1 MRWELGLSGVYHTMH
16 SMLDT
21 LLTKKSPRLFTL
33 ALLASSAFCASTL
46 PGVETTA
53 APVVCADVTSRAD
66 ALIARPELAAYR
78 GWLKYLEFRATF
90 DTEKF
95 GAESTEAK
103 ESIARLDDWTTKIE
117 ADPAILGKL
126 RGVQEWAYESAVDGS
141 GQPFKINIPTDYN
154 PQKPTPAS
162 LYCHGY
168 SGNHLEH
175 AVGWTEQKGRFDIS
189 VLGRA
194 RGGFYMSLSEADV
207 MDVVRYVKANWNI
220 DDCRLSLNGGSM
232 GGYAS
237 FWLGSRHP
245 DLWASIRPN
254 CGFAF
259 TPPIGNLVT
268 TPIYSLHSKD
278 DPIVSIA
285 LDDGPL
291 KHLVAIGGCVTY
303 EETNGYGHAVWDFAE
318 GNARAS
324 AWEKRQVRAPSNET
338 RYIDYTAMDGKA
350 DKAWWAKVVEW
361 GPENRPA
368 HFILN
373 ATLDNTLYVRADNL
387 DRLRLDIGNSP
398 IDETRDLAVSV
409 NGAIAFTIPAP
420 LPDNVVLAKETDG
433 WAVEKEAPALSFRLH
448 TPGGAAMVYDG
459 SPLLIVYGTHGT
471 AEENAAML
479 AAATTASKSP
489 NASWPVDDIDRSP
502 TDKVSHYQNLYGN
515 LNTKADDA
523 VTAEDIARCNLVL
536 IGTPK
541 SNSLAARLAGR
552 LPATIE
558 GGRIAI
564 ADGTSLDA
572 KGNALGLVHYN
583 PENPERLLLW
593 LASADPTFYK
603 AGNIFPQILATAFGV
618 DLTVMDTHSSTLVA
632 ARTFDSRWN
641 LTPVC
646 PRQSVLI
653 PEASCDE
660 KGLAELIASA
670 IAKEVGADFGLGLRT
685 FYQLKRATP
694 ALSATPGITTYGDI
708 ARLHYYIPIYT
719 VSLSGKQLLVLMEKR
734 DALKAHPFEISP
746 EFDTA
751 KIDGDKIYKIAVV
764 EDDLWAIPE
773 TGFLPDNSEWTGL
786 YADKAILDAAR

>member
-1 MRWELGLSGVYHTMH
+1 
-16 SMLDT
+16 MLDT
-21 LLTKKSPRLFTL
+21 LLTTKTPRLFTL

-46 PGVETTA
+46 PGVEPTA
-53 APVVCADVTSRAD
+53 TVHTAPADACSRAD

-78 GWLKYLEFRATF
+78 GWLKYLEFRAKF
-90 DTEKF
+90 DAETF
-95 GAESTEAK
+95 GAESIEAK
-103 ESIARLDDWTTKIE
+103 AAHERLGEWTAKIE

-126 RGVQEWAYESAVDGS
+126 RGVQEWAYESAADGS

-154 PQKPTPAS
+154 PGKATPAS

-175 AVGWTEQKGRFDIS
+175 SVGWTEQQGRFDIG

-245 DLWASIRPN
+245 DVWASIRPN

-259 TPPIGNLVT
+259 TPPIDNLVT

-278 DPIVSIA
+278 DPVVNIA

-291 KHLVAIGGCVTY
+291 KHLVAIGGCVTF
-303 EETNGYGHAVWDFAE
+303 EEANGFGHAVWNFTE

-338 RYIDYTAMDGKA
+338 RYIDFIAMDGKA
-350 DKAWWAKVVEW
+350 DKAWWAEVAEW

-373 ATLDNTLYVRADNL
+373 ATLDNTLYVMADNL
-387 DRLRLDIGNSP
+387 ARLNLDIANSP
-398 IDETRDLAVSV
+398 FDETRDLAVSV
-409 NGAIAFTIPAP
+409 NGAIAFTVPAP
-420 LPDNVVLAKETDG
+420 LPDKVVLAKGADG
-433 WAVEKEAPALSFRLH
+433 WAVEKESPSLPFRLR
-448 TPGGAAMVYDG
+448 TPGGTAMVYDG

-479 AAATTASKSP
+479 AAATAASKSP
-489 NASWPVDDIDRSP
+489 NASWPMDDIDRSP
-502 TDKVSHYQNLYGN
+502 VDKVSHYQNLYGN
-515 LNTKADDA
+515 LNLKADDA
-523 VTAEDIARCNLVL
+523 VTADDIARCNLVL

-541 SNSLAARLAGR
+541 GNSLAARLAGK
-552 LPATIE
+552 LPATI
-558 GGRIAI
+558 GGDTITI
-564 ADGTSLDA
+564 ADGTSLEA
-572 KGNALGLVHYN
+572 KGKALSLVHYN
-583 PENPERLLLW
+583 PENPGRLLLW
-593 LASADPTFYK
+593 LASTDPTFYK
-603 AGNIFPQILATAFGV
+603 AGNVFPQILATAFGV
-618 DLTVMDTHSSTLVA
+618 DLAVMDTHSPTLVV

-641 LTPVC
+641 MTPAC
-646 PRQSVLI
+646 PRQSILI

-660 KGLAELIASA
+660 KGMAELIASA
-670 IAKEVGADFGLGLRT
+670 IAKAIGADFGLGLRT
-685 FYQLKRATP
+685 FYQLNRATP
-694 ALSATPGITTYGDI
+694 ALSATSGITTYGDI
-708 ARLHYYIPIYT
+708 ARMHYFMPIYT
-719 VSLSGKQLLVLMEKR
+719 VSLSGKQLLDMMQKR
-734 DALKAHPFEISP
+734 DALKSHLFEISS
-746 EFDTA
+746 EFDAA
-751 KIDGDKIYKIAVV
+751 KIDGARIYKIAVT

-773 TGFLPDNSEWTGL
+773 TGFLPDNSEWTGA
-786 YADKAILDAAR
+786 YADQAILNAAGK